1 MFHQNI
7 RVPGVYIF
15 NNNADLANGMQSAPI
30 FCTMSNMT
38 IIAMNDDSEKALVF
52 PKYKVIFY
60 ADINFGS
67 STHTLDNT
75 NGTKCIITT
84 YQNGA
89 LNGASS
95 CRVYYE
101 NVEIDNVF
109 STTGN

>member
-38 IIAMNDDSEKALVF
+38 IIGMNDASEKALVF
-52 PKYKVIFY
+52 PKYKVIFNDG
-60 ADINFGS
+60 AGV
-67 STHTLDNT
+67 THTLDNT
-75 NGTKCIITT
+75 TGTKCIITT

-95 CRVYYE
+95 CQVYYE
-101 NVEIDNVF
+101 NVEIPNVF
-109 STTGN
+109 STTGT

>member
-15 NNNADLANGMQSAPI
+15 NNNNDQANGMQSAPI

-38 IIAMNDDSEKALVF
+38 ILGMNDASEKVMVF
-52 PKYKVIFY
+52 PKYKVIFN
-60 ADINFGS
+60 DGQNNL
-67 STHTLDNT
+67 HTLDNT
-75 NGTKCIITT
+75 NGTKCMLTT

-95 CRVYYE
+95 CQVYYE
-101 NVEIDNVF
+101 NVEIPNVF
-109 STTGN
+109 STTGT